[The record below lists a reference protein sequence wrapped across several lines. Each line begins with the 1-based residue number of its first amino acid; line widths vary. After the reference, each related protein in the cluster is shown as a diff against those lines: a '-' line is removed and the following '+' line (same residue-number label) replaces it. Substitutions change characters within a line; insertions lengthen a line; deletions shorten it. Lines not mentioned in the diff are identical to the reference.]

1 MKKQL
6 LELVYGASI
15 VPDGEGFLA
24 TFRDLSNVFSD
35 GETREE
41 VIFNAQEALEGILLE
56 MVAKELEIPRPS
68 KIHPHEEA
76 IAVSPEIAA
85 PVLLLMLRQETGQ
98 TKADVAQTLQIK
110 YQTYQRMETT
120 GRYLTLKNLK
130 RAARAMGATVELR
143 FRKIERYS
151 SIK

>member
-24 TFRDLSNVFSD
+24 TFRDLSNVFSY

-41 VIFNAQEALEGILLE
+41 AIFNAQEALEGILLE
-56 MVAKELEIPRPS
+56 MVAEELEIPRPS
-68 KIHPHEEA
+68 KIPHHEEA

-85 PVLLLMLRQETGQ
+85 LIRTE
-98 TKADVAQTLQIK
+98 K
-110 YQTYQRMETT
+110 Y
-120 GRYLTLKNLK
+120 
-130 RAARAMGATVELR
+130 
-143 FRKIERYS
+143 FR
-151 SIK
+151 

>member
-1 MKKQL
+1 MKKQI

-15 VPDGEGFLA
+15 IPDGEGFLV

-41 VIFNAQEALEGILLE
+41 AIFNAQEALEGVLLE
-56 MVAKELEIPRPS
+56 MVAEELEIPPPS
-68 KIHPHEEA
+68 KIPPNEEP
-76 IAVSPEIAA
+76 IVISPEIAA
-85 PVLLLMLRQETGQ
+85 PILLLMLRQETGQ
-98 TKADVAQTLQIK
+98 TKADVAQTLEIK
-110 YQTYQRMETT
+110 YQTYQRMETA

-143 FRKIERYS
+143 FRKIP
-151 SIK
+151 